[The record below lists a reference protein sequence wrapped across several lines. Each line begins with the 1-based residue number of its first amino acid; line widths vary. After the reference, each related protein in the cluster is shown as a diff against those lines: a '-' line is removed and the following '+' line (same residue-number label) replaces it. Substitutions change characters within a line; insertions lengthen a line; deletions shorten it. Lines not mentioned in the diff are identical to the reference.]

1 MVAIGLRV
9 TEQPGK
15 LPYIFIQLR
24 KFVTIVIRM
33 RNRTTIKSVRNSL
46 FQVLDKFNV
55 SRFDTI
61 FLNFAL
67 VIAPD
72 LSLISKLFNYWSQN

>member
-24 KFVTIVIRM
+24 KFVTIGIRM

-55 SRFDTI
+55 SCFDTI

-67 VIAPD
+67 VIPPD

>member
-9 TEQPGK
+9 IEQPGK

-24 KFVTIVIRM
+24 KFVM

-67 VIAPD
+67 VIPPD